1 MFCWVVPCFTGH
13 PCPIPIKCPHSA
25 PWSPR
30 QSELPL
36 PSRCPLRSRTT
47 SGYKPLEG
55 SVSCT
60 VDSLPDCGLPQST
73 DGSRRQGKMQKL
85 KHRSAFHH
93 IPKGWRVPAEERWP
107 WRSHPSQWEH
117 GRAGGGGAEEGSRG
131 DTEALCKRQSCD
143 CSPTSQTSWGS
154 PPWSWQPQWPSRDKA
169 NK

>member
-93 IPKGWRVPAEERWP
+93 IPKGWRVPAEKRWP

-117 GRAGGGGAEEGSRG
+117 GRAGGGRSRG
-131 DTEALCKRQSCD
+131 GEQGRHRSSLQETELRLQPNQSD
-143 CSPTSQTSWGS
+143 QLGQSPLVLAASV
-154 PPWSWQPQWPSRDKA
+154 A
-169 NK
+169 